1 MENENFEHKPALLIP
16 HFGLQGIQSKCAKGM
31 QDLEFQLKFE
41 K

>member
-1 MENENFEHKPALLIP
+1 MKNENFEHKPALLIP
-16 HFGLQGIQSKCAKGM
+16 QFGLQSKCAKGM